1 LRPRRARRQHHCVIE
16 RDSHGRIFLFAASLL
31 AATSPCFA
39 QDSDHDLA
47 KKLNNPVAS
56 LVSVPLQ
63 FNYDC
68 CFKPVGSDR
77 VTLNIQPVMP
87 FGLTRDWNLIV
98 RTILPVIAQ
107 PSAVAGGHSSFG
119 FGDTN
124 QSFFF
129 SPAGEAGGFIWAIGP
144 AFLWPTATEP
154 ALGSHKWGAGPTGL
168 LLKQEGGWTVGILAN
183 HIWSYGGEREYPNVN
198 NTFLQPFLS
207 YTWPDT
213 TNIGLNTESTYNWT
227 SKQWTVPVNL
237 TVGHL
242 VSLGDQRVNLT
253 LGGRYYPE
261 RSHDAA
267 SWGLRFVM
275 TFLFP
280 K

>member
-1 LRPRRARRQHHCVIE
+1 MRAYW
-16 RDSHGRIFLFAASLL
+16 LAPALL
-31 AATSPCFA
+31 AAITPAVA
-39 QDSDHDLA
+39 QDDDQELA

-68 CFKPVGSDR
+68 CYKPSGSNR
-77 VTLNIQPVMP
+77 ETLNIQPVMP
-87 FGLTRDWNLIV
+87 FGLTDDWNLIV
-98 RTILPVIAQ
+98 RTILPVIAA
-107 PSAVAGGHSSFG
+107 PSPAVGGHTAFG
-119 FGDTN
+119 FGDTT

-129 SPAGEAGGFIWAIGP
+129 SPNPSAGGLVWAIGP
-144 AFLWPTATEP
+144 AFLWPTATDL
-154 ALGSHKWGAGPTGL
+154 ALGGRKWGAGPTGL
-168 LLKQEGGWTVGILAN
+168 LLQQSNGWTYGILAN
-183 HIWSYGGEREYPNVN
+183 HIWSYSGEREYPNIS

-213 TNIGLNTESTYNWT
+213 TNLGLNMEDTYSW
-227 SKQWTVPVNL
+227 KAQQWTVPINL

-242 VSLGDQRVNLT
+242 FKMGDQRVNLAF
-253 LGGRYYPE
+253 GGRYYVE
-261 RSHDAA
+261 RPRDGAT
-267 SWGLRFVM
+267 WGLRFVA

>member
-1 LRPRRARRQHHCVIE
+1 LGAARRQHWDVLE
-16 RDSHGRIFLFAASLL
+16 REFNGRIFLLAAPLL
-31 AATSPCFA
+31 AATSAAFA

-68 CFKPVGSDR
+68 CFKPAGSDR

-87 FGLTRDWNLIV
+87 FGLTQDWNLIV

-107 PSAVAGGHSSFG
+107 PSAVTGGHASFG
-119 FGDTN
+119 FGDTT

-129 SPAGEAGGFIWAIGP
+129 SPNAEADGFIWALGP

-168 LLKQEGGWTVGILAN
+168 LLKQEGGWTVGMLAN
-183 HIWSYGGEREYPNVN
+183 HIWSYGGEREYPGVN

-213 TNIGLNTESTYNWT
+213 TNLGLNTESTYNWQ
-227 SKQWTVPVNL
+227 SGQWTVPINL
-237 TVGHL
+237 TAGHL
-242 VSLGDQRVNLT
+242 FSLGGQRINFT
-253 LGGRYYPE
+253 LGGRYFPE
-261 RSHDAA
+261 RPHDGA